1 MKDQFDLLDVLSEM
15 REKFNQ
21 DPEVIES
28 INKLKSKLKELASNS
43 FTEEEMESD
52 EFVEMSD
59 MNYLQLRESDP
70 DEFEIFDILWL
81 MS

>member
-28 INKLKSKLKELASNS
+28 INKLKSKLKELESNS
-43 FTEEEMESD
+43 FTEEEMESE
-52 EFVEMSD
+52 EFVEMLD

-70 DEFEIFDILWL
+70 DEFEIFDVLLL

>member
-1 MKDQFDLLDVLSEM
+1 MKDLFDLLDVLSEV
-15 REKFNQ
+15 REKFYQ

-28 INKLKSKLKELASNS
+28 INKLKSKLKELESNS

-59 MNYLQLRESDP
+59 MAYLQLRESDP